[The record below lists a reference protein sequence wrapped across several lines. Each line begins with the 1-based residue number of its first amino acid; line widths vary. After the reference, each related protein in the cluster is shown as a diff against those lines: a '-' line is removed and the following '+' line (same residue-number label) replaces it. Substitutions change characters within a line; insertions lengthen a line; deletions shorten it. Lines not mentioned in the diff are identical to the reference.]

1 MSLGTFVLRD
11 LNAERSC
18 TKVISNDCLLVSK
31 NVLYFETE
39 GVFDMNI
46 CLPDRKY
53 LVIRSE
59 IMAPLAYT
67 MSFINNNSRKI
78 TS

>member
-1 MSLGTFVLRD
+1 MGTFVLRD
-11 LNAERSC
+11 LDAERSYI
-18 TKVISNDCLLVSK
+18 KAISDDFLL
-31 NVLYFETE
+31 
-39 GVFDMNI
+39 FDVNI

-59 IMAPLAYT
+59 IMSPLAYT
-67 MSFINNNSRKI
+67 MSFINNNSRKM